1 MDVEHLLE
9 LVVTHLLNHAVERVA
24 GVRDDD
30 VETVEGLDRG
40 VDEAVA
46 EIGVGAVADAG
57 AGIAAERLARGYHLG
72 RRPPVATVYDDARA
86 RARPLEPRRGP
97 DAAPPSPNKGQRAN
111 PRGRETVAST

>member
-46 EIGVGAVADAG
+46 EIGVGDVDDAG
-57 AGIAAERLARGYHLG
+57 DGIDAERLDSGYQLG
-72 RRPPVATVYDDARA
+72 RRRLVETGGASVGDGAGRSGWCLAATVA
-86 RARPLEPRRGP
+86 
-97 DAAPPSPNKGQRAN
+97 
-111 PRGRETVAST
+111 

>member
-9 LVVTHLLNHAVERVA
+9 LVVTYLLNHAVERVA

-46 EIGVGAVADAG
+46 EIGVGDVADAG
-57 AGIAAERLARGYHLG
+57 DGIAAERLDRGYHLG
-72 RRPPVATVYDDARA
+72 RRLLVEIVYDDARA
-86 RARPLEPRRGP
+86 RSEEPTSELQSLMRISY
-97 DAAPPSPNKGQRAN
+97 A
-111 PRGRETVAST
+111 V

>member
-1 MDVEHLLE
+1 MYDMDVEHLLE

-46 EIGVGAVADAG
+46 EIGVGDVADAG
-57 AGIAAERLARGYHLG
+57 DGIAAERLDRGYHLG
-72 RRPPVATVYDDARA
+72 RRLLVEIFYDYPRA
-86 RARPLEPRRGP
+86 VARPLSPPRATGRS
-97 DAAPPSPNKGQRAN
+97 AH
-111 PRGRETVAST
+111 PRFGL